1 VSVTASFG
9 VAVLD
14 TASMPGPEDLLRA
27 ADTALYSS
35 KGRGRNRVSI
45 SDAGLDSF
53 HSDPVGDSSLG
64 EAAPAEHQ
72 AVRAERERE
81 HADAQ
86 QRQRGLPRVSLR
98 CARP

>member
-1 VSVTASFG
+1 MPDTDIDGAENVAERCRELVGATPVVIEGRPQVSVTASFG

-14 TASMPGPEDLLRA
+14 TAIMPGPEDLLRA

-53 HSDPVGDSSLG
+53 HSDPVG
-64 EAAPAEHQ
+64 
-72 AVRAERERE
+72 
-81 HADAQ
+81 
-86 QRQRGLPRVSLR
+86 
-98 CARP
+98 